1 MVEKR
6 KSGTEPDPDVASPPQ
21 LVVSYTKSFDRD
33 LDRMAKRGKDLA
45 KLRAVVDSL
54 RNRVALE
61 VSRRDHALTGEWVGY
76 RDVHVEPNWILV
88 YERTDTELRL
98 MRTGTHAD
106 LGF

>member
-61 VSRRDHALTGEWVGY
+61 VSRRDHALSGDWVGC
-76 RDVHVEPNWILV
+76 RECHVEPDWLLV
-88 YERTDTELRL
+88 YEIAEGEIRFWA
-98 MRTGTHAD
+98 TGTHSD
-106 LGF
+106 LFG